1 MAGTNMTNLLCLIE
15 EQLQPQN
22 VADLQ
27 YVLKNCL
34 TSKFHYW
41 NFSLVPC
48 IIFYIASVVPY
59 YTSPMD
65 HSCILAG
72 NGPFWCGKTSHYTR

>member
-1 MAGTNMTNLLCLIE
+1 MAGTNMADLDLLLRLIE

-27 YVLKNCL
+27 FFLKDCL

-48 IIFYIASVVPY
+48 HHVLFLYI
-59 YTSPMD
+59 
-65 HSCILAG
+65 
-72 NGPFWCGKTSHYTR
+72 